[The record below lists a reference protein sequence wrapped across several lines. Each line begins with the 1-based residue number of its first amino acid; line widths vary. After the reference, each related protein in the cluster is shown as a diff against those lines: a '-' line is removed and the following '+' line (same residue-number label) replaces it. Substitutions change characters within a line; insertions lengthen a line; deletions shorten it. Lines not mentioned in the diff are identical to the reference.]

1 MWNSKKSVILSIAVC
16 IFLSVLLALLI
27 VLGPFIFEKYMVGYR
42 GFGANSIS
50 LWALKRIF
58 ALCFYPSA
66 IFAGGALYSLIKLS
80 FNIKDNKT
88 FIKKNVTYLRVVS
101 WCCIA
106 VSVIT
111 FIGGLFYI
119 PFFFIFVAAGFVGML
134 LRVLKNVMQSA
145 VELKEDN
152 ELTI

>member
-1 MWNSKKSVILSIAVC
+1 MLNSKKSATLSIVVCFILAVIL
-16 IFLSVLLALLI
+16 VLLV
-27 VLGPFIFEKYMVGYR
+27 VLGPMIFEYYMVGYR
-42 GFGANSIS
+42 GFAKGGTS
-50 LWALKRIF
+50 LWAIKRVF
-58 ALCFYPSA
+58 SMCFYPSS
-66 IFAGGALYSLIKLS
+66 IFAGVALYSLIKLL
-80 FNIKDNKT
+80 FNIKANNT
-88 FIKKNVTYLRVVS
+88 FISQNVKYLRIVS

-119 PFFFIFVAAGFVGML
+119 PFFFIAAAAGFVGML

-145 VELKEDN
+145 VELKAEQ